1 MKRYTYII
9 MLLTF
14 AGMVA
19 CGPEKPEVEKKKA
32 KLEKM
37 RKEAS
42 QLKTEISALEKEIAK
57 LDPDFGRNEN
67 NIVLVSADPVQKKA
81 FQHRIEIRGSV
92 QSRKNVMM
100 SAERMGKIETILV
113 SEGDDVRKGQLLMTL
128 NADVIKNNIEEVKT
142 SLELARIV
150 FERQSN
156 LWEKNIGT
164 EIQYLEAR
172 NQVKSLER
180 RLETLNS
187 QLAQARITAPFSGS
201 VDEIPVKVGEMAA
214 VGLPLIRIV
223 QPDDLYIDA
232 DVSEAYIG
240 KFKAG
245 DQVNVFFPS
254 MNEELQSEIMAVSK
268 VINDQN
274 RTFTLEVKLPKLEF
288 MAKPNQV
295 VVLSLQD
302 YYDEDAFV
310 VPTKVIQSDD
320 KGKFIYMVD
329 TQENETIARKKHVET
344 GLTYESMTEIIEGLS
359 GSEQIIHNGYRE
371 LTDGMVIKL
380 DGTQLGLN

>member
-9 MLLTF
+9 MLLTI

-19 CGPEKPEVEKKKA
+19 CSPEKPEVEKKKA

-100 SAERMGKIETILV
+100 SAESMGKIETILV

-201 VDEIPVKVGEMAA
+201 VDAIPVKVGEMAA